1 MGNILYPPTRP
12 QSVGE
17 VLDTAF
23 RIYGTT
29 LLKCLPY
36 TFVSVIL
43 GQTLSIYD
51 VMHRHG
57 TPAAGA
63 LQAAAT
69 FPRVPSPT
77 WWILFLVLVVVDA
90 MFANAVF
97 LRQYA
102 LATGHPASMRAE
114 LSQGLRR
121 APGVL
126 LVGLLIGL
134 AIGVTLIPVVILIG
148 ALGAS
153 LGVSPIGNPGATQAW
168 LVIGFV
174 LAMLLAGSWVLIR
187 WVCSVPI
194 YLLSERGPV
203 ASMSHSW
210 ELTRG
215 NFWRLSVIYTVGV
228 VLLLVFYF
236 LASIVGGMA
245 ALWLGRGDVLVVMA
259 VTTAVIALLAA
270 LFTPFYHALVLAV
283 FGDLS
288 ARREGADL
296 AQRISAPATQ

>member
-36 TFVSVIL
+36 TFTSVIL

-51 VMHRHG
+51 VLHRHA
-57 TPAAGA
+57 TTAAAA
-63 LQAAAT
+63 LQAAT
-69 FPRVPSPT
+69 MPRVPGPI

-114 LSQGLRR
+114 LGKGLQR

-126 LVGLLIGL
+126 LVGFLIAL
-134 AIGVTLIPVVILIG
+134 AFVVSLIPVALLLA

-153 LGVSPIGNPGATQAW
+153 LGVYRAGAGSSQAW
-168 LVIGFV
+168 LVIGVV
-174 LAMLLAGSWVLIR
+174 LAMLLAASWVLIR

-194 YLLSERGPV
+194 YLLSERGPI

-259 VTTAVIALLAA
+259 VTAAVIALLAA

>member
-1 MGNILYPPTRP
+1 MGNILYPPARP

-23 RIYGTT
+23 RIYSTT

-36 TFVSVIL
+36 TFTSVIL

-51 VMHRHG
+51 VMHRHA
-57 TPAAGA
+57 TTASGA
-63 LQAAAT
+63 LQAAT
-69 FPRVPSPT
+69 MPRVPGPT

-102 LATGHPASMRAE
+102 LATGHPASMGTE
-114 LSQGLRR
+114 LGKGLRR

-126 LVGLLIGL
+126 LMGLLIVL
-134 AIGVTLIPVVILIG
+134 AFVVTLIPVGLLLA

-153 LGVSPIGNPGATQAW
+153 LGFYRGGPAGSSQTW
-168 LVIGFV
+168 LVIGVV

-194 YLLSERGPV
+194 YLLSERGPI

>member
-23 RIYGTT
+23 RIYSVT

-36 TFVSVIL
+36 TFTSVIL

-57 TPAAGA
+57 TTAAA
-63 LQAAAT
+63 LQAAT
-69 FPRVPSPT
+69 PLQRVPGLT
-77 WWILFLVLVVVDA
+77 WWILFVILVVIDT

-102 LATGHPASMRAE
+102 LATGRKASMRAE
-114 LSQGLRR
+114 LTRGLRR
-121 APGVL
+121 VPGVL
-126 LVGLLIGL
+126 LMGLVIGL
-134 AIGVTLIPVVILIG
+134 AFVATLIPVMLMLAAIG
-148 ALGAS
+148 AAV
-153 LGVSPIGNPGATQAW
+153 GVYRTAPAPSSQIWFMFG
-168 LVIGFV
+168 IF
-174 LAMLLAGSWVLIR
+174 LAMLLAGSWVIIR

-194 YLLSERGPV
+194 YLLSERGPI

-210 ELTRG
+210 ELTTG

-245 ALWLGRGDVLVVMA
+245 ALWLGRGDLVVVMA

-270 LFTPFYHALVLAV
+270 LFTPFYQALVLAV

>member
-23 RIYGTT
+23 RIYSVT

-36 TFVSVIL
+36 TFTSVIL

-57 TPAAGA
+57 TTAAA
-63 LQAAAT
+63 LQAATALQ
-69 FPRVPSPT
+69 RVPGLT
-77 WWILFLVLVVVDA
+77 WWLLFVILVVIDT

-102 LATGHPASMRAE
+102 LATGRAASMRAE
-114 LSQGLRR
+114 LAKGLRR

-126 LVGLLIGL
+126 LIGLVIGL
-134 AIGVTLIPVVILIG
+134 AFVATLIPVMLMLAAIG
-148 ALGAS
+148 AAV
-153 LGVSPIGNPGATQAW
+153 GVYRTAPAPSSQIWFMSG
-168 LVIGFV
+168 IFV
-174 LAMLLAGSWVLIR
+174 AMLLAGSWVIIR

-194 YLLSERGPV
+194 YLLSERGPI

-210 ELTRG
+210 ELTTG
-215 NFWRLSVIYTVGV
+215 NLWRLSVIYTVGV

-245 ALWLGRGDVLVVMA
+245 ALWLGRGDLVVVMA

>member
-36 TFVSVIL
+36 TFTSVIL

-51 VMHRHG
+51 VLHRHA
-57 TPAAGA
+57 TTAAAA
-63 LQAAAT
+63 LQAAT
-69 FPRVPSPT
+69 MPRVPGPI
-77 WWILFLVLVVVDA
+77 WWVLFLVLVVVDA

-102 LATGHPASMRAE
+102 LATGQPASMRAE
-114 LSQGLRR
+114 LGKGLQR

-126 LVGLLIGL
+126 LVGFLIAL
-134 AIGVTLIPVVILIG
+134 AFVVSLIPVMLLLA

-153 LGVSPIGNPGATQAW
+153 LGVYRAGAGSSQTWLMIG
-168 LVIGFV
+168 VV
-174 LAMLLAGSWVLIR
+174 LAMLLAASWVLIR

-194 YLLSERGPV
+194 YLLSERGPI

-259 VTTAVIALLAA
+259 VTAAVIALLAA

>member
-23 RIYGTT
+23 RIYSAT

-36 TFVSVIL
+36 TFTSVIL
-43 GQTLSIYD
+43 GQTLSVYD
-51 VMHRHG
+51 VLHRHG
-57 TPAAGA
+57 TSTAA
-63 LQAAAT
+63 LQAAT
-69 FPRVPSPT
+69 PLQRLPGLT
-77 WWILFLVLVVVDA
+77 WWILFAILIVIDT
-90 MFANAVF
+90 MFANAVL

-102 LATGHPASMRAE
+102 LATGRAASMRAE
-114 LSQGLRR
+114 LAKGLRR

-126 LVGLLIGL
+126 LIGL
-134 AIGVTLIPVVILIG
+134 VIGLTFVATLIPVMLMLAAIAG
-148 ALGAS
+148 ALGIRTAPAPS
-153 LGVSPIGNPGATQAW
+153 SQVW
-168 LVIGFV
+168 LMFGIF

-187 WVCSVPI
+187 WACSVPI
-194 YLLSERGPV
+194 YLLGERGPI

-210 ELTRG
+210 QLTSG
-215 NFWRLSVIYTVGV
+215 NFGRLSVIYSVGV
-228 VLLLVFYF
+228 ALLLVFYF

-245 ALWLGRGDVLVVMA
+245 ALWLGRGDLVIVMA

-296 AQRISAPATQ
+296 AQRISAPATH

>member
-1 MGNILYPPTRP
+1 MGKILYPPTRP

-36 TFVSVIL
+36 TFTSVIL

-51 VMHRHG
+51 VMHRH
-57 TPAAGA
+57 AATATTA
-63 LQAAAT
+63 LQAAPQI
-69 FPRVPSPT
+69 PRLPGPI
-77 WWILFLVLVVVDA
+77 WWVLFLLLVVVDT

-102 LATGHPASMRAE
+102 LATGRPASMRAE
-114 LSQGLRR
+114 LGAGLRR

-126 LVGLLIGL
+126 LVGLLVAL
-134 AIGVTLIPVVILIG
+134 AFAVTLFPVLLLLAAIGAP
-148 ALGAS
+148 
-153 LGVSPIGNPGATQAW
+153 LGVFHTGPALSSQ
-168 LVIGFV
+168 IGFV
-174 LAMLLAGSWVLIR
+174 VALGLAMLLASAWVLIR

-194 YLLSERGPV
+194 YLLGERGPV

-215 NFWRLSVIYTVGV
+215 NFWRLSVIYSVGA
-228 VLLLVFYF
+228 VLLLVFYA
-236 LASIVGGMA
+236 LASIVGGVA
-245 ALWLGRGDVLVVMA
+245 ALWLARGDVLVVMA
-259 VTTAVIALLAA
+259 ATTAVIALLAA

-283 FGDLS
+283 YGDLS

-296 AQRISAPATQ
+296 AQRISAPVTP

>member
-23 RIYGTT
+23 RIYSVS

-36 TFVSVIL
+36 TFTSVIL

-51 VMHRHG
+51 VMHRHA
-57 TPAAGA
+57 TTAAG
-63 LQAAAT
+63 LQAT
-69 FPRVPSPT
+69 SPLQRVPGPT
-77 WWILFLVLVVVDA
+77 WWILFVILLVVDA

-102 LATGHPASMRAE
+102 LATGRTATMRAE
-114 LSQGLRR
+114 LGRGLRR

-126 LVGLLIGL
+126 LMTLVVVL
-134 AIGVTLIPVVILIG
+134 AFVLTLIPVALLLAGIG
-148 ALGAS
+148 AAMGVYRTGAAPSSALWLGI
-153 LGVSPIGNPGATQAW
+153 GV
-168 LVIGFV
+168 F
-174 LAMLLAGSWVLIR
+174 LAMLIAGSWVLIK

-194 YLLSERGPV
+194 YLLSGRGPL
-203 ASMSHSW
+203 ASMGYSW
-210 ELTRG
+210 ELTNG
-215 NFWRLSVIYTVGV
+215 NFWRLSAIYTVGAA
-228 VLLLVFYF
+228 LLLVFYV
-236 LASIVGGMA
+236 LASIVGTMA
-245 ALWLGRGDVLVVMA
+245 ALWMGRGDLVVVMA

-296 AQRISAPATQ
+296 AQRISAPVTP